1 MFKKI
6 ALIVILLILAIR
18 CIYVNA
24 QDEQSIIVSLGVYK
38 YTVTDAGLHVKL
50 PWQTRYAYQT
60 RIQSFNSPLVETI
73 TRDKQNLCFD
83 SVAFYRIVDPYKYY
97 IKFPRQIDSVNY
109 INDIVYNAIRIL
121 AGRYDFYDLIY
132 IKRDEILKEAV
143 NIANHSTTDC
153 GIDIEQIKFR
163 RVFFPQ
169 SNLKP
174 IFVSM
179 IAERQQVAETYRI
192 EGQAEYDKIVSE
204 ANKYRAVEIAKA
216 KGQAQKMIGE
226 AEAESQ
232 KMIQNT
238 MRNTAGLYELLKK
251 YDVYLSSMDN
261 VKMIFKP
268 NGYLFNGLKGE

>member
-6 ALIVILLILAIR
+6 ALVVILLILAIR

-97 IKFPRQIDSVNY
+97 IKFPRNVDATNY

-121 AGRYDFYDLIY
+121 AGKYNFFDLIY
-132 IKRDEILKEAV
+132 LKRDMILEEAV
-143 NIANHSTTDC
+143 EIANSSTKDC
-153 GIDIEQIKFR
+153 GIDIEEIRFR

-169 SNLKP
+169 SNLNP

-238 MRNTAGLYELLKK
+238 MRETAGLYELLKK

-268 NGYLFNGLKGE
+268 NGYLFDGLKGE